1 MWDNLVIYW
10 DAFWGIEINAELR
23 LWPAAIRS
31 QTGKINTFSN
41 SWIKPPMP
49 LHACADTRTLLSEP
63 SASQTNGALVCW
75 NATLAN
81 IFPLFPCETKRTR
94 AGVWWRE
101 EFALGLAASH
111 FRFLCLYPS
120 HSSAASA
127 AVGGEQQGGSGVGW
141 TRYEIE
147 LLQNKPAEK
156 MKVPLPERS

>member
-49 LHACADTRTLLSEP
+49 LQACTDTRTLLSEP

-81 IFPLFPCETKRTR
+81 IFPPLPLWNQEDQSRCLVTWGVCFGASCLSFPLPLPLSQPFLRCFCCS
-94 AGVWWRE
+94 WWR
-101 EFALGLAASH
+101 AAGKKWSWMD
-111 FRFLCLYPS
+111 
-120 HSSAASA
+120 A
-127 AVGGEQQGGSGVGW
+127 
-141 TRYEIE
+141 